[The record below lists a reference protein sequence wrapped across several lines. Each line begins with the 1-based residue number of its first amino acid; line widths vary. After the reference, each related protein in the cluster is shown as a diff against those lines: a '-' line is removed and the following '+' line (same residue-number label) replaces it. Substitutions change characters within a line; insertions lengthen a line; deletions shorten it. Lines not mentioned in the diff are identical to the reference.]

1 MEISNTLTASVAGAS
16 ADPAPQ
22 SGTEDGVESLALQW
36 FTRMRTGQIDRTR
49 LVAEYNTHL
58 TDDAVQ
64 RMSRFLTAHHYGVEP
79 TRAQILQTRSI
90 GEQTFHV
97 VKLVFP
103 RGDAASLMFGF
114 NADGKITGVSLMGM
128 AGD

>member
-1 MEISNTLTASVAGAS
+1 MTLSDTRTDDSVK
-16 ADPAPQ
+16 
-22 SGTEDGVESLALQW
+22 ELALQW
-36 FTRMRTGQIDRTR
+36 FAKMCTGQIDRTQ
-49 LVAEYNTHL
+49 LVPDYNAHL

-79 TRAQILQTRSI
+79 TGAQILQTRST

-97 VKLVFP
+97 VKLIFP
-103 RGDAASLMFGF
+103 RGDAASLLFGF
-114 NADGKITGVSLMGM
+114 NTEGKITGISLVGM